1 MSNVAPKYDGKHC
14 VFLGIRV
21 WDALADNF
29 VPPKGSVGRACSV
42 CHEPTYVQ
50 ASSIKIIKSGV
61 EHSILCYR
69 CARKL
74 PPGLIDP
81 KDVQMVPEAVPE
93 LLAMMKTRRQ

>member
-1 MSNVAPKYDGKHC
+1 

-21 WDALADNF
+21 WDALADKF
-29 VPPKGSVGRACSV
+29 TPPEGSVSRACSV

-50 ASSIKIIKSGV
+50 ASSIKVIKSEV
-61 EHSILCYR
+61 LHSIICYR

-74 PPGLIDP
+74 PLGLIDP